1 MRPRSPLPV
10 PSLPLKGNELVC
22 FENDTRESR
31 ITHTVSG
38 RGRSFGTSQTHPV
51 DLHERTSP
59 CNLFVECM
67 PHRDRGTATGEYPAA
82 RYSVPVFLNPFHT
95 RRPMAWFERVHRLP
109 VAERVLAPL
118 DPENTL
124 AAVFSAERREPE
136 PAFEKTCDSPRP

>member
-1 MRPRSPLPV
+1 V
-10 PSLPLKGNELVC
+10 PSLPLKGKGDVC
-22 FENDTRESR
+22 LESDTRESR

-38 RGRSFGTSQTHPV
+38 RGRSFSTSQTHPV

-95 RRPMAWFERVHRLP
+95 RRQMAWFERDHRQP
-109 VAERVLAPL
+109 VAEPVVAAL
-118 DPENTL
+118 DPANTL
-124 AAVFSAERREPE
+124 AAVFSTNRREPE
-136 PAFEKTCDSPRP
+136 PAF